1 LLCRVDVAG
10 ICTSVNKLIE
20 QGSEHPL
27 MAGWD
32 PTTHPVMVGDE
43 GAVTLVEAGASLARQ
58 YEPGQRFAVQP
69 AVDHA
74 PIAHRERYADD
85 GRGVAKIAVGY
96 SLPGLLAEFVLI
108 GEEVLAAGCLI
119 PLPDPGLPAAHAAI
133 AEPIS
138 CVVSSHAHHMHLRQ
152 PDRAR
157 PRVPISGLLPE
168 GVVVVIG
175 AGPMGR
181 MHVDLAISARPRAI
195 IVSARRD
202 ERLAWMH
209 STFGARAAAAG
220 AELVTVNVLDDDL
233 AAVVARVAD
242 GRGADDV
249 IVTVADGAVV
259 ADAQHLLARHGV
271 LDLFA
276 GLPPDGAMVAI
287 DGRAVHYGEINITG
301 SSGGGPWDIIEALRL
316 MAAGDL
322 SPAAHIAHVGDLSHT
337 PQLLQMAR
345 DGQVDGKAIIYP
357 HRATDSIA
365 TVPRWDADDERR
377 YLAGA

>member
-1 LLCRVDVAG
+1 
-10 ICTSVNKLIE
+10 
-20 QGSEHPL
+20 
-27 MAGWD
+27 
-32 PTTHPVMVGDE
+32 
-43 GAVTLVEAGASLARQ
+43 
-58 YEPGQRFAVQP
+58 
-69 AVDHA
+69 
-74 PIAHRERYADD
+74 
-85 GRGVAKIAVGY
+85 
-96 SLPGLLAEFVLI
+96 
-108 GEEVLAAGCLI
+108 
-119 PLPDPGLPAAHAAI
+119 
-133 AEPIS
+133 
-138 CVVSSHAHHMHLRQ
+138 MHLRQ

-157 PRVPISGLLPE
+157 PRAPISGLLPE

-271 LDLFA
+271 LDLCA

-316 MAAGDL
+316 MAAGEVE
-322 SPAAHIAHVGDLSHT
+322 PAAHIAHVGDLSHT

-345 DGQVDGKAIIYP
+345 DGQVKISPPSRPSVRWKGEAP
-357 HRATDSIA
+357 PSIGTCCLA
-365 TVPRWDADDERR
+365 NSLRDTGQSREPEPPQRIAGTIRPWVEALTVPGMGDKDVNWRTPSETRLDSLKPGR
-377 YLAGA
+377 AGAGNSRSKLARLPRESNRNRSARTLPDRRR